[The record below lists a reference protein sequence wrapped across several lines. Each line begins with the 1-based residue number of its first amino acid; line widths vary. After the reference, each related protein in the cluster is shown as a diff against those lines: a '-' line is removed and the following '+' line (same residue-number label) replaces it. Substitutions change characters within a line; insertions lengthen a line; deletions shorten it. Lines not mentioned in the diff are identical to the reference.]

1 MKRIIRFSKFFLPA
15 AVISCILAVLGISG
29 YIINR
34 GFNLGVDFQA
44 GLIQE
49 VQLAPTAF
57 SLSWTGTANAIL
69 SHDSGNIYIVIAG
82 SGVENRTFTFPFSE
96 YTTIAFL
103 TQAMTRQIEGL
114 EVTLSARG
122 NINTQWLKFSTQG
135 NPYLGYETPYTVHY
149 LDPDSA
155 GISISEVR
163 LAMASLGQSVSVQSM
178 RQSRDRYFMIRVQDN
193 ESGRVRPEEITR
205 FLEAYFGKGEVVV
218 MRSDYVGSRF
228 SKNLT
233 DQAGL
238 LVALT
243 LLLMLVY
250 STIRFKFRFAVSLVI
265 GIMYDALVII
275 GFVVWTR
282 MEFTTSTIAAILTI
296 IGYSTNNT
304 IVVFDRIRETRRIYP
319 DDPFVDVLNRSLSET
334 LNRTII
340 TTVSTLI
347 AVMCLFI
354 FTTGSMK
361 DFALA
366 LIVGMISGVYTTT
379 FIASGIL
386 NLWDKKAAEYEKRK
400 LKLNQA
406 AKVN

>member
-1 MKRIIRFSKFFLPA
+1 MRRIIRFSRFFFPA
-15 AVISCILAVLGISG
+15 AIISCVLAILGITG
-29 YIINR
+29 YIVNK

-57 SLSWTGTANAIL
+57 TVTWTGTANAIL
-69 SHDSGNIYIVIAG
+69 SHDSGNIHIVIAG
-82 SGVENRTFTFPFSE
+82 SGVENRSFSFPFSE
-96 YTTIAFL
+96 YTTVASL
-103 TQAMTRQIEGL
+103 TQAMTQQIEGL
-114 EVTLSARG
+114 EISLATRG
-122 NINTQWLKFSTQG
+122 NTSTQWLKFSTQG
-135 NPYLGYETPYTVHY
+135 NPYLGSETPYVIHY
-149 LDPDSA
+149 LDPNIA
-155 GISISEVR
+155 AIPISEVR
-163 LAMASLGQSVSVQSM
+163 LAMASLGQSVSVQNM
-178 RQSRDRYFMIRVQDN
+178 RQPRDRYFMIRVQDR
-193 ESGRVRPEEITR
+193 EEGSVRPEEITR
-205 FLEAYFGKGEVVV
+205 FLEAYFGRGEVVV

-238 LVALT
+238 LVGLT
-243 LLLMLVY
+243 LLLMLAY

-265 GIMYDALVII
+265 GIIYDALIII

-319 DDPFVDVLNRSLSET
+319 DDPFVNVLNRSLSET

-340 TTVSTLI
+340 TTASTLI

-386 NLWDKKAAEYEKRK
+386 NFWDKKAIEHEKRK
-400 LKLNQA
+400 L
-406 AKVN
+406 VVST